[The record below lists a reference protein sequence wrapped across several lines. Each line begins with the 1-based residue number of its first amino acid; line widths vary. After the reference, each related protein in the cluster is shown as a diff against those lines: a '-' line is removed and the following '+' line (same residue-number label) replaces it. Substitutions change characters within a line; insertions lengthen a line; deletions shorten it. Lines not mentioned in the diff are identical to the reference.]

1 MKSHDSLGERI
12 AIRDRE
18 NERKHLL
25 LEHLCHALTSMG
37 TKDPSMWARLQK
49 LLLGSE
55 EGFQEGEERK
65 SFGWPAITMAM
76 TQTYQ

>member
-1 MKSHDSLGERI
+1 MKSHDSLGTFVS
-12 AIRDRE
+12 
-18 NERKHLL
+18 
-25 LEHLCHALTSMG
+25 CLTSMG